1 MSLAISLNTIINNNS
16 NHTVGIVAGSGVT
29 TSSISSGNSS
39 ITRYSFTASSGVEK
53 TVCTITFTAKTNFI
67 YSKQPSFRLSSSST
81 SNYSIT
87 ETNTFNSNNELT
99 ARVYT
104 VKYTGTA
111 VNNTDEIFFDYKLQA
126 IRSSL
131 NEFNNTLL
139 EITNVGFDT
148 SFIDYNGGSR
158 QLQVFGDENAVF
170 NLKITRNSD
179 SKTYDF
185 TTNEFTAS
193 ATELTKQTIDS
204 NGVFITQITIPA
216 AGNVI
221 YTFELTPS
229 FIDGTTLTS
238 FLRDTDNN
246 FKHTFTLNQYAQV
259 GTSFSC
265 KSSNASYASFPTTTI
280 TSLFQQPLDKPTH
293 VELSVTLNSNSF
305 KISRQPVITDFE
317 SSTTATTSGSIS
329 NSKGPITLNDVSKLA
344 VGMKLVH
351 APSNFAGVPTI
362 TGINTID
369 KTITI
374 SSNQSINS
382 ASTIEFVG
390 SGPEF
395 SAAISGCS
403 FSMSNIELTI
413 DEVSTTINDSD
424 ANGSS
429 SLTSVDVASSN
440 GIATGGVAFMSG
452 LNIPESS
459 VQVENVSTNT
469 LTLSSGV
476 RLENGQ
482 AVTFRG
488 SSRSALIK
496 FDVLIESGGDADT
509 PILLNL
515 DNILTV
521 V

>member
-1 MSLAISLNTIINNNS
+1 
-16 NHTVGIVAGSGVT
+16 
-29 TSSISSGNSS
+29 
-39 ITRYSFTASSGVEK
+39 
-53 TVCTITFTAKTNFI
+53 
-67 YSKQPSFRLSSSST
+67 
-81 SNYSIT
+81 
-87 ETNTFNSNNELT
+87 
-99 ARVYT
+99 
-104 VKYTGTA
+104 
-111 VNNTDEIFFDYKLQA
+111 
-126 IRSSL
+126 
-131 NEFNNTLL
+131 
-139 EITNVGFDT
+139 
-148 SFIDYNGGSR
+148 
-158 QLQVFGDENAVF
+158 
-170 NLKITRNSD
+170 
-179 SKTYDF
+179 
-185 TTNEFTAS
+185 
-193 ATELTKQTIDS
+193 
-204 NGVFITQITIPA
+204 
-216 AGNVI
+216 
-221 YTFELTPS
+221 
-229 FIDGTTLTS
+229 
-238 FLRDTDNN
+238 
-246 FKHTFTLNQYAQV
+246 
-259 GTSFSC
+259 
-265 KSSNASYASFPTTTI
+265 
-280 TSLFQQPLDKPTH
+280 
-293 VELSVTLNSNSF
+293 
-305 KISRQPVITDFE
+305 
-317 SSTTATTSGSIS
+317 
-329 NSKGPITLNDVSKLA
+329 
-344 VGMKLVH
+344 MKLVH

-362 TGINTID
+362 SGIDTEN

-382 ASTIEFVG
+382 AVTIEFVG

-452 LNIPESS
+452 LNVPESS

-496 FDVLIESGGDADT
+496 FDVLIESGGDSDT

>member
-39 ITRYSFTASSGVEK
+39 ITRYSFTATSGVEK

-67 YSKQPSFRLSSSST
+67 YSKQPSFRISSSST

-99 ARVYT
+99 ARIYT

-111 VNNTDEIFFDYKLQA
+111 VNNTDEIFFDYKLQT

-131 NEFNNTLL
+131 NEFNNALL

-170 NLKITRNSD
+170 NLKITRDSD

-193 ATELTKQTIDS
+193 ATELTNQTID
-204 NGVFITQITIPA
+204 NVAFVTQITIPA

-246 FKHTFTLNQYAQV
+246 FKHTFTLEQYAQV

-280 TSLFQQPLDKPTH
+280 TSLFQQPLNKPTH
-293 VELSVTLNSNSF
+293 VELPVTLNSNSF
-305 KISRQPVITDFE
+305 KIARQPVITDFE
-317 SSTTATTSGSIS
+317 SSTTATTSNSIS

-351 APSNFAGVPTI
+351 DASNFNGVPTI
-362 TGINTID
+362 ISIDTVGKSIIIN
-369 KTITI
+369 
-374 SSNQSINS
+374 SNQSISS
-382 ASTIEFVG
+382 AVTIEFVG

-403 FSMSNIELTI
+403 FLMSNIELTI

-424 ANGSS
+424 ADGST
-429 SLTSVDVASSN
+429 SLTSVNVASSN
-440 GIATGGVAFMSG
+440 GIAATAFMSG
-452 LNIPESS
+452 LNVPDET
-459 VQVENVSTNT
+459 VQVETVSTNT
-469 LTLSSGV
+469 LGLGSGV
-476 RLENGQ
+476 KLEDGQ

-488 SSRSALIK
+488 TSRSALIK
-496 FDVLIESGGDADT
+496 FDVLIDSGGDADT

>member
-16 NHTVGIVAGSGVT
+16 NHTVSIVAGSGVT

-67 YSKQPSFRLSSSST
+67 YSKQPSFRISSSST
-81 SNYSIT
+81 SNYSVT

-99 ARVYT
+99 TRVYT

-131 NEFNNTLL
+131 NEFNNALL

-148 SFIDYNGGSR
+148 SFIDYNGGGR

-193 ATELTKQTIDS
+193 STELTNQTIGS

-216 AGNVI
+216 AGNVV

-229 FIDGTTLTS
+229 FIKGTTLTS
-238 FLRDTDNN
+238 FLRDSDNK

-265 KSSNASYASFPTTTI
+265 KSSSTSYASFPTTTI
-280 TSLFQQPLDKPTH
+280 TSLFQQPLDKPIH

-305 KISRQPVITDFE
+305 KIARQPVITDFE
-317 SSTTATTSGSIS
+317 SSVTATTSSSIN
-329 NSKGPITLNDVSKLA
+329 NSKGPITLNDVSKLV
-344 VGMKLVH
+344 VGMKLIQD
-351 APSNFAGVPTI
+351 SINFNGVPTI
-362 TGINTID
+362 AGIDTQN
-369 KTITI
+369 KTIVLD
-374 SSNQSINS
+374 SNQSINS
-382 ASTIEFVG
+382 AVTIEFAG
-390 SGPEF
+390 GGPDF
-395 SAAISGCS
+395 SSIISGCI
-403 FSMSNIELTI
+403 FSISNIELTI
-413 DEVSTTINDSD
+413 DTVTTTINDSD
-424 ANGSS
+424 ANGSA

-440 GIATGGVAFMSG
+440 GIAPTAFMSG
-452 LNIPESS
+452 LNVPDET
-459 VQVENVSTNT
+459 VQVETVSTNT
-469 LTLSSGV
+469 LGLGSGV
-476 RLENGQ
+476 VLENGQ
-482 AVTFRG
+482 AVTFSG
-488 SSRSALIK
+488 TSRSAFIK

>member
-67 YSKQPSFRLSSSST
+67 YSKQPSFRISSSST

-87 ETNTFNSNNELT
+87 EANTFNSNNELT
-99 ARVYT
+99 VRVYT

-131 NEFNNTLL
+131 NEFNNALL
-139 EITNVGFDT
+139 EIKNVGFDT
-148 SFIDYNGGSR
+148 SFVDYRGSGR

-216 AGNVI
+216 AG
-221 YTFELTPS
+221 
-229 FIDGTTLTS
+229 
-238 FLRDTDNN
+238 
-246 FKHTFTLNQYAQV
+246 
-259 GTSFSC
+259 
-265 KSSNASYASFPTTTI
+265 
-280 TSLFQQPLDKPTH
+280 
-293 VELSVTLNSNSF
+293 SF
-305 KISRQPVITDFE
+305 KIARQPVITDFE
-317 SSTTATTSGSIS
+317 SSVTATTSSSIN
-329 NSKGPITLNDVSKLA
+329 NSKGPITLNDVSKLV
-344 VGMKLVH
+344 VGMKLIQD
-351 APSNFAGVPTI
+351 SINFNGVPTI
-362 TGINTID
+362 AGIDTEN
-369 KTITI
+369 KTIVLD
-374 SSNQSINS
+374 SNQSINS
-382 ASTIEFVG
+382 AVTIEFAG
-390 SGPEF
+390 GGPDF
-395 SAAISGCS
+395 SSIISGCI
-403 FSMSNIELTI
+403 FSISNIELTI
-413 DEVSTTINDSD
+413 DDVSTTINDSD
-424 ANGSS
+424 ADGST
-429 SLTSVDVASSN
+429 SLTSVNVASSN
-440 GIATGGVAFMSG
+440 GIAPTAFMSG
-452 LNIPESS
+452 LNVPGEV
-459 VQVENVSTNT
+459 VQIETVSTNT
-469 LTLSSGV
+469 LGLGSGV
-476 RLENGQ
+476 VLENGQ

-488 SSRSALIK
+488 TSRSALIR
-496 FDVLIESGGDADT
+496 FDVLIESGGNADT

>member
-39 ITRYSFTASSGVEK
+39 ITRYSFTASSDVEK

-67 YSKQPSFRLSSSST
+67 YSKQPSFRVSSSST

-104 VKYTGTA
+104 IKYTGTA

-139 EITNVGFDT
+139 EITNVDFDT

-193 ATELTKQTIDS
+193 ATELTKQTID
-204 NGVFITQITIPA
+204 NVAFITQINIPA

-238 FLRDTDNN
+238 FLRDTNDN

-280 TSLFQQPLDKPTH
+280 ASLFQQPLDKPIH
-293 VELSVTLNSNSF
+293 VELPVTLNSNSF
-305 KISRQPVITDFE
+305 KIARQPVITDFE
-317 SSTTATTSGSIS
+317 SSTTATTSNSIS

-351 APSNFAGVPTI
+351 DASNFNGVPTI
-362 TGINTID
+362 TGIDITN

-374 SSNQSINS
+374 NSNQSINS
-382 ASTIEFVG
+382 AVTIEFVG

-440 GIATGGVAFMSG
+440 GIAAGGVAFMSG

-476 RLENGQ
+476 ELENGQ

>member
-39 ITRYSFTASSGVEK
+39 ITRYSFTATSGVEK

-67 YSKQPSFRLSSSST
+67 YSKQPSFRISSSST

-99 ARVYT
+99 SRVYT

-131 NEFNNTLL
+131 NEFNNALL

-170 NLKITRNSD
+170 NLKITRDSD

-193 ATELTKQTIDS
+193 ATELTNQTID
-204 NGVFITQITIPA
+204 NVAFVTQITIPA

-246 FKHTFTLNQYAQV
+246 FKHTFTLEQYAQV

-280 TSLFQQPLDKPTH
+280 TSLFQQPLNKPTH
-293 VELSVTLNSNSF
+293 VELPVTLNSNSF
-305 KISRQPVITDFE
+305 KIARQPVITDFE
-317 SSTTATTSGSIS
+317 SSTTATTSNSIS

-351 APSNFAGVPTI
+351 AASNFNGVPTI
-362 TGINTID
+362 TSIDTVGKSIIIN
-369 KTITI
+369 
-374 SSNQSINS
+374 SNQSINS
-382 ASTIEFVG
+382 AVAIEFVG

-395 SAAISGCS
+395 SEAINGCS

-424 ANGSS
+424 ADGST
-429 SLTSVDVASSN
+429 SLTSVNVASSN

-452 LNIPESS
+452 LNVPESS

-476 RLENGQ
+476 RLEDGQ

-488 SSRSALIK
+488 SSRSALIR
-496 FDVLIESGGDADT
+496 FDVLIESGGDIDNS
-509 PILLNL
+509 ILLNL

>member
-1 MSLAISLNTIINNNS
+1 MQT
-16 NHTVGIVAGSGVT
+16 
-29 TSSISSGNSS
+29 
-39 ITRYSFTASSGVEK
+39 
-53 TVCTITFTAKTNFI
+53 
-67 YSKQPSFRLSSSST
+67 
-81 SNYSIT
+81 
-87 ETNTFNSNNELT
+87 
-99 ARVYT
+99 
-104 VKYTGTA
+104 
-111 VNNTDEIFFDYKLQA
+111 

-131 NEFNNTLL
+131 NEFNNALL

-170 NLKITRNSD
+170 NLKITRDSD

-193 ATELTKQTIDS
+193 ATELTNQTID
-204 NGVFITQITIPA
+204 NVAFVTQITIPA

-246 FKHTFTLNQYAQV
+246 FKHTFTLEQYAQV

-280 TSLFQQPLDKPTH
+280 TSLFQQPLNKPTH
-293 VELSVTLNSNSF
+293 VELPVTLNSNSF
-305 KISRQPVITDFE
+305 KIARQPVITDFE
-317 SSTTATTSGSIS
+317 SSTTATTSNSIS

-351 APSNFAGVPTI
+351 DASNFNGVPTI
-362 TGINTID
+362 ISIDTVGKSIIIN
-369 KTITI
+369 
-374 SSNQSINS
+374 SNQSISS
-382 ASTIEFVG
+382 AVTIEFVG

-424 ANGSS
+424 ADGST
-429 SLTSVDVASSN
+429 SLTSVNVASSN
-440 GIATGGVAFMSG
+440 GIAATAFMSG
-452 LNIPESS
+452 LNVPDET
-459 VQVENVSTNT
+459 VQVETVSTNT
-469 LTLSSGV
+469 LGLGSGV
-476 RLENGQ
+476 KLEDGQ

-488 SSRSALIK
+488 TSRSALIK
-496 FDVLIESGGDADT
+496 FDVLIDSGGDADT